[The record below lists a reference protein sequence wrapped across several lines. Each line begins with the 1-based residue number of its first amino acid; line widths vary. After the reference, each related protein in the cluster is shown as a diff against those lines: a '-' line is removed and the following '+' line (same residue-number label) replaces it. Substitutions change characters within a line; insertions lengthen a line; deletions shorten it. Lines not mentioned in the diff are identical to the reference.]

1 MTRPPLKGSVLIN
14 EILEALKLTKLASTA
29 GQNFKQCKQNSLLL
43 LVNVLA
49 DSFCHI
55 MWNFSNTHI
64 VAHIITQD
72 TRVVSKKFESK
83 LSVVSVFK
91 FRNELSISNFLKIV
105 VFYFDFC
112 KEPNVKF
119 EPKTVGDLGELLKE
133 TLSS

>member
-1 MTRPPLKGSVLIN
+1 
-14 EILEALKLTKLASTA
+14 
-29 GQNFKQCKQNSLLL
+29 
-43 LVNVLA
+43 
-49 DSFCHI
+49 

-91 FRNELSISNFLKIV
+91 FRNELSIFNFLKIA

-119 EPKTVGDLGELLKE
+119 ESKTVGDLGELLKE